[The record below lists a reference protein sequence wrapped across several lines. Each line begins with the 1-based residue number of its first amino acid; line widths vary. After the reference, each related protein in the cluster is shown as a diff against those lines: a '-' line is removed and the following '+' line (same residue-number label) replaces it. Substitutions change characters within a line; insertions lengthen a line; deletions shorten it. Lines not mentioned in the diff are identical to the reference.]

1 MRYVSID
8 IETLGLDPDHCDTI
22 EFGAV
27 LDDLVTPIE
36 ELPRFHCYLT
46 RPDNRYRGE
55 AYAMGMHSTIIKRIA
70 NRDHGFTYTPYDLLD
85 EVFAS
90 WLTTQGFGNE
100 EKIVIAGKNFPAF
113 DLNFLKKIGFG
124 NKTKYNHRFLDPGSM
139 FLTHSDNQP
148 PSLKECLYRS
158 GVEKEVD
165 HTALADAIDVIKC
178 IRYKLCN

>member
-27 LDDLVTPIE
+27 VDDLVSPIE
-36 ELPRFHCYLT
+36 ELPQFHCYVT
-46 RPDNRYRGE
+46 RPQDRYRGE
-55 AYAMGMHSTIIKRIA
+55 AYAMGMHSEKLFRIA
-70 NRDHGFTYTPYDLLD
+70 NRDDRFSYVPQDLLD
-85 EVFAS
+85 EVFES
-90 WLTTQGFGNE
+90 WLTALGLGD
-100 EKIVIAGKNFPAF
+100 EKIVIAGKNFSAF

-124 NKTKYNHRFLDPGSM
+124 TKVKYNHRFLDPGSM
-139 FLTHSDNQP
+139 FMIKSDNQP
-148 PSLKECLYRS
+148 PSLKECLIRS

-165 HTALADAIDVIKC
+165 HTAISDAIDVIKC